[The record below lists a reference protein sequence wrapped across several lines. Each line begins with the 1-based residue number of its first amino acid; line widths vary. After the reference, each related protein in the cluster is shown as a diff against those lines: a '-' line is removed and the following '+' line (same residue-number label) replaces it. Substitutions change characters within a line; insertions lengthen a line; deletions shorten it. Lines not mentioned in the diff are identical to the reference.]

1 VAILTYHERY
11 RALYANPFLIAR
23 NPDPD
28 STLPFLLRLP
38 VEPTG
43 LVLRARDTWPRTA
56 RSTAIGPGDFW
67 SDELEIVQ
75 EVEVKSCTRRG
86 VAIDLV
92 LARGKENRSQF
103 IFTRLK
109 GGREAIF
116 WQTART
122 TQASQPAVRIPGRRA
137 SWLTDLEITIDTREC
152 YPYRFAQQHTR
163 TSRGALPV
171 GDYGV
176 VHEGEVVELIE
187 RKSLQDLAK
196 GLSDGGLAFQMA
208 DLATYPRVAVV
219 VEDKYSS
226 IFRHK
231 FVAGGTLADLLARIQ
246 VRYPSVPII
255 FCETGPLAEEW
266 TFRFL
271 GAALAGFLEQPEDP
285 TAPRT
290 WID

>member
-1 VAILTYHERY
+1 VER
-11 RALYANPFLIAR
+11 RFLIAR
-23 NPDPD
+23 NPDPE

-38 VEPTG
+38 VEPNG

-56 RSTAIGPGDFW
+56 KIYCHRAGDLW
-67 SDELEIVQ
+67 SDELEVVQ

-137 SWLTDLEITIDTREC
+137 SWLADLQITVDTRER
-152 YPYRFAQQHTR
+152 YPYRFSKQQTDINR
-163 TSRGALPV
+163 AALPV
-171 GDYGV
+171 GDFGV
-176 VHEGEVVELIE
+176 VHDGEVVALVE

-208 DLATYPRVAVV
+208 DLATYPRAAVV

-226 IFRHK
+226 IFKHK
-231 FVAGGTLADLLARIQ
+231 FVAGGTLADLLARVQ
-246 VRYPSVPII
+246 VRYPSVPIV
-255 FCETGPLAEEW
+255 FCETRPLAEEW

-285 TAPRT
+285 TAPRI